1 MTGTKKVA
9 IGILSLL
16 TLIISHSLSYSE
28 TLNPSTYYSIPPF
41 LQQKTYSNI
50 MLVLDYS
57 GSMKF
62 KAYNYKGNKFD
73 GKKTYYGY
81 FKPDKKYCKEKK
93 SKSISIYSYCPNG
106 ESGNKLN
113 YEYMRR
119 IDILRLILTGGKVVE
134 YNNKEYL
141 ETISKNGTIL
151 IPIEETSS
159 YNTETGEVEGI
170 LQQIARNNLKPRIGL
185 VIFPGKRHHYRH
197 PNSYYYEPVREWIY
211 PSYNYDKL
219 IEQINNTVPAGR
231 TPTGEAL
238 DEVYHYFSLKD
249 GIWRKRFSRK
259 DSDYVNPYE
268 FNNIKVRCAKNF
280 VVLISD
286 GGWNGHWFSNEKLTC
301 DNDSHLMKN
310 PINASIYKYSCI
322 IDPSL
327 ITYKLWTED
336 LSEELEGKQRVETYA
351 IYSFSDTPSDKN
363 ALENTAIYGSF
374 IDKDGDDLPY
384 GYDSVPPSPPCDS
397 KHEKN
402 SYCGSYS
409 PIKKDKI
416 GEWDKDKNGI
426 PDNFFYGD
434 NPQKLKEAIYKI
446 FKLILKKVFSATS
459 VCALSEKGNIGSI
472 SLQALFYPE
481 RYFDDKKVGWIG
493 YLYSWWLYN
502 SKSYQNI
509 REDTN
514 ENKILDISTDH
525 IVEWSVNEDT
535 GKLKINVYN
544 STSTGNK
551 GSFITSYD
559 SFDSLHP
566 LWEAGSIL
574 LNTAPQDRK
583 IFTTDGNRL
592 IEFTKENA
600 ESFKNYLGN
609 PGTFPSCLSGSA
621 GNLVSYIRGKD
632 IQGCRNRSVDGE
644 TWKLGDIIYSTPT
657 AVDYGKF
664 SVVFVGAN
672 DGMLHAFKVGFV
684 KKLSTPNQVAK
695 IQNSKDD
702 NGSYSLGEELWAF
715 IPKNALPYLRYLANP
730 DYKHMYFVD
739 LKPYV
744 YSYKDAKG
752 NLHRILIGGMR
763 LGGAVG
769 CTSNGCINPPTDTCP
784 DTSSNSCVGLS
795 SYFALDITNPL
806 KPKFLWEF
814 TNKDLGFTYSGP
826 AIVKRKNGTYVI
838 FGSGPDNYKGEAY
851 TNLNFFVLNLF
862 NGNLER
868 VIDTGIQNAFSGRL
882 FTEGID
888 FNNDGYTDSIFVGTS
903 IFDGDLNNMKGGILQ
918 IDTNSDNINDWRIRE
933 YLIREIPPV
942 TSKVEVMKC
951 FNRWY
956 IYFGTGK
963 WFFKEDNPLPNTR
976 ERIYGLPLKKEG
988 KNWVVITNAAD
999 VSEGTD
1005 NICNDLSNGVLRGWY
1020 IELSNNTGNYLKER
1034 SIADPTP
1041 SKSNVIFFTT
1051 IQPSSDP
1058 CSFGGRTRVWGL
1070 NCATGGSLFKGC
1082 LGSEGKEVYAPSTI
1096 NGSLLLQLSSGD
1108 IEQII
1113 PNKSYFSNNGNRTT
1127 KWYIGISPE
1136 SSTPLVVPET
1146 WLGELLLWIEK

>member
-16 TLIISHSLSYSE
+16 ILIISHSFGYSE

-41 LQQKTYSNI
+41 LQQQTYSNI

-57 GSMKF
+57 GSMNSNAYENKKF
-62 KAYNYKGNKFD
+62 NK
-73 GKKTYYGY
+73 KKNYYGY
-81 FKPDKKYCKEKK
+81 FKPDRKYCEKNR
-93 SKSISIYSYCPNG
+93 SKVTIYSYCSNG
-106 ESGNKLN
+106 KLGNKLN
-113 YEYMRR
+113 YKYMRR

-134 YNNKEYL
+134 YNNREYL
-141 ETISKNGTIL
+141 ETIDINKKIIIL

-159 YNTETGEVEGI
+159 YNPETGEVEGI
-170 LQQIARNNLKPRIGL
+170 LQKIERNKQKPRIGL
-185 VIFPGKRHHYRH
+185 AIFPGYYYGYF
-197 PNSYYYEPVREWIY
+197 NSYYFKPIRKWIY
-211 PSYNYDKL
+211 PTYQYDKL
-219 IEQINNTVPAGR
+219 IKEINNTLPSGG

-249 GIWRKRFSRK
+249 SIWGGFSK
-259 DSDYVNPYE
+259 EDPNYVNPYE

-280 VVLISD
+280 VILISD
-286 GGWNGHWFSNEKLTC
+286 GAWNGHWFSENELRC
-301 DNDSHLMKN
+301 DKDSYLMKN
-310 PINASIYKYSCI
+310 PIDTDFRYSCV

-336 LSEELEGKQRVETYA
+336 LSEELEGRQRVEIYTV
-351 IYSFSDTPSDKN
+351 YSFGNNRFGKN

-384 GYDSVPPSPPCDS
+384 GYDSVPPSPPCNS

-402 SYCGSYS
+402 SYCGSFS
-409 PIKKDKI
+409 PIKEDKI

-426 PDNFFYGD
+426 PDNFFYGND
-434 NPQKLKEAIYKI
+434 PQELKEAIYEI
-446 FKLILKKVFSATS
+446 FKLILKKASSATS
-459 VCALSEKGNIGSI
+459 ICAISEKNNIGSI

-481 RYFDDKKVGWIG
+481 RYFNDKKVSWIG
-493 YLYSWWLYN
+493 YLYNWWLYN

-514 ENKILDISTDH
+514 ENKILDVSTDH
-525 IVEWSVNEDT
+525 IIEWSVDEDT
-535 GKLKINVYN
+535 GKLKIDVYN

-551 GSFITSYD
+551 GSLITSYD
-559 SFDSLHP
+559 SFDSLYP
-566 LWEAGSIL
+566 IWEAGSIL
-574 LNTAPQDRK
+574 LNTAPQDRE
-583 IFTTDGNRL
+583 IFTTDGNKL
-592 IEFTKENA
+592 ISFTEENV
-600 ESFKNYLGN
+600 ESFENYLGSPIN
-609 PGTFPSCLSGSA
+609 FPSCLSNSA
-621 GNLVSYIRGKD
+621 KNLVSYIKGVD
-632 IQGCRNRSVDGE
+632 IKGCRNRSINNGE
-644 TWKLGDIIYSTPT
+644 TWKLGDIVYSTPT
-657 AVDYGKF
+657 AVDYDKF

-684 KKLSTPNQVAK
+684 KKLFTPNQVAE

-702 NGSYSLGEELWAF
+702 NGNSSLGEELWAF

-730 DYKHMYFVD
+730 DYKHMYFID

-769 CTSNGCINPPTDTCP
+769 CTSNGCINPPSDTCP
-784 DTSSNSCVGLS
+784 DTSSTSCIGLS

-851 TNLNFFVLNLF
+851 TNLKFFVLNLF
-862 NGNLER
+862 NGKLER
-868 VIDTGIQNAFSGRL
+868 VIDTGIQKAFSGRL
-882 FTEGID
+882 FTEGVD

-903 IFDGDLNNMKGGILQ
+903 IFDGDLNRMEGGILQ
-918 IDTNSDNINDWRIRE
+918 IDTDSNNPNNWRIRE

-942 TSKVEVMKC
+942 TSKIEVMKC

-963 WFFKEDNPLPNTR
+963 WFFKEDNPLPNQK
-976 ERIYGLPLKKEG
+976 ERIYGLPLKRENQ
-988 KNWVVITNAAD
+988 NWTVITNAAD
-999 VSEGTD
+999 VSEGTN
-1005 NICNDLSNGVLRGWY
+1005 NICSDLSNGILRGWY
-1020 IELSNNTGNYLKER
+1020 IELSGSKENYLKER

-1070 NCATGGSLFKGC
+1070 NCATGGSLFEGC
-1082 LGSEGKEVYAPSTI
+1082 LGSEGKEVYTPSTI
-1096 NGSLLLQLSSGD
+1096 NGSLFLQLSNGE